1 VHRLL
6 IGVGKSSFFAPD
18 HDHLSAMSHKR
29 TAGGEHRYALGCSG
43 SKHQIDYGVPA
54 KRARRDDDEYLDV
67 ADEDDVIPASPPDT
81 GADSGLVPRGATIK
95 FSALKSKLAALAKD
109 DRDPADMSSL
119 EMHRRKQDELVS
131 KKFGNEDF
139 SSLRLKPDHAARPLW
154 ISPEDGHIILE
165 AFSPLAEQAQDFLTA
180 ISEPVSRCVC
190 SQVVLEVVSD
200 TRLDQHSFM
209 NTKSLPIHSTPPSQS
224 DFKQKT
230 SLKSVSSPQL
240 YRHRRLTINAKV
252 LNRLSKV
259 CQRGTFSRKAR
270 YKAA

>member
-1 VHRLL
+1 MPC
-6 IGVGKSSFFAPD
+6 A
-18 HDHLSAMSHKR
+18 
-29 TAGGEHRYALGCSG
+29 CNG
-43 SKHQIDYGVPA
+43 SKRRTDYGVPA

-180 ISEPVSRCVC
+180 ISEPVSRCVLR
-190 SQVVLEVVSD
+190 SQVVLETVSD

-209 NTKSLPIHSTPPSQS
+209 NTKSLPIPYTPPSQL

-230 SLKSVSSPQL
+230 SSKSVSFFQSYP
-240 YRHRRLTINAKV
+240 HRLLTQP
-252 LNRLSKV
+252 R
-259 CQRGTFSRKAR
+259 RF
-270 YKAA
+270 